1 MAFGLLGSLPSSS
14 STTVTGGHCWNNKNY
29 VDHSYARYYATRC
42 SWKKN
47 GKSSMENNTIIKT
60 SLDPRSTFDK
70 YEKRPLINAVTT
82 ESYEPKPQAHNS
94 KIIIESIIHGF
105 DNFRKFSRFYAFMG
119 LVAGSFFSSLLAVD
133 NLSQLFPTFFNGYL
147 QYIVP
152 HFFMHLYIVG
162 LNQLADLE
170 IDKINKP
177 YLPLA
182 SGEFSFTNGIIVVA
196 SFLFLSFGV
205 AWMIGS
211 KPSLWAL
218 LLTFVLMTGYSV
230 NLPFLRWKKSTT
242 LTVMIHSIGM
252 TISFNIAAFM
262 HMKTFVLN
270 KATTYPRSL
279 FFATVVMAIFYAV
292 VAMAKDMPD
301 IEGDKA
307 AGIKTLAIRLGSK
320 RVFWFCVSLL
330 EIAYGAAILI
340 GASSPF
346 LWSKIFSVSTHAIM
360 ALILWNRAHSVDLSS
375 NISLQSFY
383 MFIFKLIYLENILTL
398 FVR

>member
-1 MAFGLLGSLPSSS
+1 MAFGLLGSISCSSS
-14 STTVTGGHCWNNKNY
+14 ITIIPGGHCRKNKKY
-29 VDHSYARYYATRC
+29 VDHSYSRYYVPRS
-42 SWKKN
+42 SWNKN
-47 GKSSMENNTIIKT
+47 GKSLTENRIIKT
-60 SLDPRSTFDK
+60 LENNWTNHYKGIEQKSTFDK
-70 YEKRPLINAVTT
+70 YEKRQIINAVTT
-82 ESYEPKPQAHNS
+82 ESYEHEPQAHHNS
-94 KIIIESIIHGF
+94 KIIIESIIHGL
-105 DNFRKFSRFYAFMG
+105 DAFRKFSRFYAFMSQ
-119 LVAGSFFSSLLAVD
+119 VAGSLFSSLLAVD
-133 NLSQLFPTFFNGYL
+133 NLSQLYPTFFNGYL

-152 HFFMHLYIVG
+152 HFFMHLYLVG

-292 VAMAKDMPD
+292 VAMAK
-301 IEGDKA
+301 
-307 AGIKTLAIRLGSK
+307 
-320 RVFWFCVSLL
+320 VFWFCVSLL

>member
-182 SGEFSFTNGIIVVA
+182 YGEFSFTNGVITVA
-196 SFLFLSFGV
+196 SFLFLSFGS

-211 KPSLWAL
+211 KPSLWSL
-218 LLTFVLMTGYSV
+218 LVTFVLMTAYSI

-242 LTVMIHSIGM
+242 LTVMAHAIGM
-252 TISFNIAAFM
+252 TTSFNIAAFM
-262 HMKTFVLN
+262 HMK
-270 KATTYPRSL
+270 
-279 FFATVVMAIFYAV
+279 
-292 VAMAKDMPD
+292 
-301 IEGDKA
+301 
-307 AGIKTLAIRLGSK
+307 
-320 RVFWFCVSLL
+320 VS
-330 EIAYGAAILI
+330 A
-340 GASSPF
+340 
-346 LWSKIFSVSTHAIM
+346 HAIM
-360 ALILWNRAHSVDLSS
+360 ALILWLRANSVDLSS

-383 MFIFKLIYLENILTL
+383 MFIFKLIYVENIVTL
-398 FVR
+398 L

>member
-1 MAFGLLGSLPSSS
+1 
-14 STTVTGGHCWNNKNY
+14 
-29 VDHSYARYYATRC
+29 
-42 SWKKN
+42 
-47 GKSSMENNTIIKT
+47 MENNIIKT
-60 SLDPRSTFDK
+60 SLENNWTNHYYKGIEPKSTFDK

-82 ESYEPKPQAHNS
+82 ESYEPEPQAYNS

-182 SGEFSFTNGIIVVA
+182 SGEFSFTNGIITVA
-196 SFLFLSFGV
+196 SFLFLSFGS

-211 KPSLWAL
+211 KPSLLSL
-218 LLTFVLMTGYSV
+218 LVTFVLMTAYSI

-242 LTVMIHSIGM
+242 LTVMAHAIGM
-252 TISFNIAAFM
+252 TTSFNIAAFM
-262 HMKTFVLN
+262 HMKTFVLK

-279 FFATVVMAIFYAV
+279 FLATVVMAIFFAV
-292 VAMAKDMPD
+292 VAMAK
-301 IEGDKA
+301 
-307 AGIKTLAIRLGSK
+307 
-320 RVFWFCVSLL
+320 VFWFCVSLL

-346 LWSKIFSVSTHAIM
+346 LWSKLFTFLAIVVNERS
-360 ALILWNRAHSVDLSS
+360 AWVLNVVFGENLVDNDTNPSFAGVFMV
-375 NISLQSFY
+375 QSDSK
-383 MFIFKLIYLENILTL
+383 IQPGLELFKG
-398 FVR
+398 

>member
-14 STTVTGGHCWNNKNY
+14 STTITGYY
-29 VDHSYARYYATRC
+29 VTRC

-47 GKSSMENNTIIKT
+47 GKSSMENNIIKT
-60 SLDPRSTFDK
+60 SLENNWTNHYYKGIEPKSTFDK

-82 ESYEPKPQAHNS
+82 ESYEPEPQAYNS

-182 SGEFSFTNGIIVVA
+182 SGEFSFTNGIITVA
-196 SFLFLSFGV
+196 SFLFLSFGS

-211 KPSLWAL
+211 KPSLLSL
-218 LLTFVLMTGYSV
+218 LVTFVLMTAYSI

-242 LTVMIHSIGM
+242 LTVMAHAIGM
-252 TISFNIAAFM
+252 TTSFNIAAFM
-262 HMKTFVLN
+262 HMKTFVLK

-279 FFATVVMAIFYAV
+279 FLATVVMAIFFAV
-292 VAMAKDMPD
+292 VAMAKDLPD

-307 AGIKTLAIRLGSK
+307 AGIKTLAVRVGPK

-346 LWSKIFSVSTHAIM
+346 LWSKLFTVSAHAIL
-360 ALILWNRAHSVDLSS
+360 ALILWVRANSTDLSS

-383 MFIFKLIYLENILTL
+383 MFIFKLIYVENIVTL
-398 FVR
+398 LVR

>member
-182 SGEFSFTNGIIVVA
+182 YGEFSFTNGVITVA
-196 SFLFLSFGV
+196 SFLFLV
-205 AWMIGS
+205 CYI
-211 KPSLWAL
+211 
-218 LLTFVLMTGYSV
+218 
-230 NLPFLRWKKSTT
+230 
-242 LTVMIHSIGM
+242 
-252 TISFNIAAFM
+252 
-262 HMKTFVLN
+262 
-270 KATTYPRSL
+270 
-279 FFATVVMAIFYAV
+279 
-292 VAMAKDMPD
+292 
-301 IEGDKA
+301 
-307 AGIKTLAIRLGSK
+307 
-320 RVFWFCVSLL
+320 
-330 EIAYGAAILI
+330 
-340 GASSPF
+340 
-346 LWSKIFSVSTHAIM
+346 
-360 ALILWNRAHSVDLSS
+360 
-375 NISLQSFY
+375 
-383 MFIFKLIYLENILTL
+383 
-398 FVR
+398 

>member
-1 MAFGLLGSLPSSS
+1 
-14 STTVTGGHCWNNKNY
+14 
-29 VDHSYARYYATRC
+29 
-42 SWKKN
+42 
-47 GKSSMENNTIIKT
+47 
-60 SLDPRSTFDK
+60 
-70 YEKRPLINAVTT
+70 
-82 ESYEPKPQAHNS
+82 
-94 KIIIESIIHGF
+94 
-105 DNFRKFSRFYAFMG
+105 
-119 LVAGSFFSSLLAVD
+119 
-133 NLSQLFPTFFNGYL
+133 
-147 QYIVP
+147 
-152 HFFMHLYIVG
+152 
-162 LNQLADLE
+162 
-170 IDKINKP
+170 
-177 YLPLA
+177 
-182 SGEFSFTNGIIVVA
+182 
-196 SFLFLSFGV
+196 
-205 AWMIGS
+205 MIGS

-383 MFIFKLIYLENILTL
+383 MFIFKGLWMLQCDHYMLPDRYNSIVEGYLWDIGFYHVSQIGVVQFTGPTL
-398 FVR
+398 SSYEALEGECLDQFGIAPRKVDCRKSFIKLAWFRGLKDRLVLVDDIQIQRFRSLAHFRRALDDLQKGQFVWEAYVIGKIDPYIPDTHSADYFTPPYPVYQQY